1 MAGAVRRL
9 RAPGGPKLAR
19 VSATEVKAMA
29 ENRYRVVFDGAL
41 LDDGP
46 EREAKQLLSAL
57 FRREP
62 DDVRQLLDGLPH
74 VVADEVTR
82 EKAEEYLA
90 LLRRAGVASR
100 VVRADEH

>member
-1 MAGAVRRL
+1 M
-9 RAPGGPKLAR
+9 GGPKLAPVNAKE
-19 VSATEVKAMA
+19 VSRMS
-29 ENRYRVVFDGAL
+29 ENRYRVVFEGAL

-46 EREAKQLLSAL
+46 EREARQLLSAL

-62 DDVRQLLDGLPH
+62 DDVRRLLDGKPH
-74 VVADEVTR
+74 IVADAVTR

-100 VVRADEH
+100 VVRSDER

>member
-1 MAGAVRRL
+1 
-9 RAPGGPKLAR
+9 
-19 VSATEVKAMA
+19 MA

-46 EREAKQLLSAL
+46 EREAKH
-57 FRREP
+57 REP

>member
-1 MAGAVRRL
+1 M
-9 RAPGGPKLAR
+9 
-19 VSATEVKAMA
+19 SD
-29 ENRYRVVFDGAL
+29 NRYRVVFEGAL

-46 EREAKQLLSAL
+46 EREARQLLSAL
-57 FRREP
+57 FRRTP

-74 VVADEVTR
+74 VVADAVTR

-100 VVRADEH
+100 VVRAEEH